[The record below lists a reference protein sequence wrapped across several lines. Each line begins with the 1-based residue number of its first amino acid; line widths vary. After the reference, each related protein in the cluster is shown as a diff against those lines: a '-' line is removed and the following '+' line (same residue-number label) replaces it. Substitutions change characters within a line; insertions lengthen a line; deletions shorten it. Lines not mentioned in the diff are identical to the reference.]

1 MLGAARAMAKMEALD
16 TDFNLGLTGKSVLK
30 KMKNVRLDWNGLK
43 ITKTGDYSGSEIGV
57 IDEATLK
64 AWTETR

>member
-1 MLGAARAMAKMEALD
+1 MHGRDRAMAKMEELNKITAL
-16 TDFNLGLTGKSVLK
+16 SVLK
-30 KMKNVRLDWNGLK
+30 KMEKENVHLGWNGLK

-64 AWTETR
+64 A